1 MSYIVLARKWRPQ
14 IFADVIGQSRI
25 TRTLAKAIE
34 SNRIGQAYLL
44 TGPRGIG
51 KTSTARIFA
60 KALNCHKGLSPNP
73 CNKCPSCKEIAEG
86 RSIDVLEID
95 GASNRG
101 IGEIRELRS
110 NVKFAP
116 ARDRFKIYII
126 DEVHMLTGE
135 AFNALLKTLEEPPE
149 HVKFIFATTLP
160 YKIPLTILSRCQ
172 RFDFKKIPIAE
183 IMKCLKKILLA
194 EKVKAGDDALFS
206 IAKSA
211 SGSMRDAESVLD
223 QLISFSEGE
232 IKTEDVDNLL
242 GMVDHETFMELGK
255 TVIEKDTITALK
267 IIDRIINDGKDM
279 EQFLKLWQQHWR
291 DVLMLKMGSTEL
303 VELPAQSQED
313 LAGQANLITENEIFR
328 IIEILSSTGQLI
340 KRNSFSRIPVEIA
353 VAEITQAV
361 DNKADE
367 EKPAVEKNP
376 PVSENPVN
384 IDSGKTDPASE
395 NSASLD
401 NITAK
406 WDAVIQTVKKEK
418 LTTSAFLM
426 EGKPVKVGSG
436 KLTVGFE
443 EDFSFHKES
452 CERKE
457 SKKLIEKV
465 LHDTYNEKLR
475 LECVINPPNSEN
487 KKHEDKHLKKKDEL
501 TEEVLTNPIVKKT
514 IELFGVKII
523 DVREKEEVNTE

>member
-1 MSYIVLARKWRPQ
+1 MSYIVLARRWRPQ
-14 IFADVIGQSRI
+14 IFNDVIGQSHI

-34 SNRIGQAYLL
+34 SNRIGQSYLF

-73 CNKCPSCKEIAEG
+73 CNKCSSCKEIAEG

-101 IGEIRELRS
+101 IGEIRELRA

-126 DEVHMLTGE
+126 DEVHMLTPE

-172 RFDFKKIPIAE
+172 RFDFKRIPIAE
-183 IMKCLKKILLA
+183 ITECLKKILLA
-194 EKVKAGDDALFS
+194 EKVTAGDDALFS

-255 TVIEKDTITALK
+255 AVIEKDTIAALK

-313 LAGQANLITENEIFR
+313 LAKQANLITENEIFR
-328 IIEILSSTGQLI
+328 IIEIISSTGQLI
-340 KRNSFSRIPVEIA
+340 RRTSFSRIPVEIA
-353 VAEITQAV
+353 VAEITQAM
-361 DNKADE
+361 DNKIDE
-367 EKPAVEKNP
+367 EKPAEEKAKP
-376 PVSENPVN
+376 ASENPVN
-384 IDSGKTDPASE
+384 MSPKNDSVPGDC
-395 NSASLD
+395 ASLD
-401 NITAK
+401 NIIAK
-406 WDAVIQTVKKEK
+406 WDTVIQNVKKEK

-426 EGKPVKVGSG
+426 EGKPVKVDSG

-457 SKKLIEKV
+457 SKKLIEKA

-475 LECVINPPNSEN
+475 LDCVINPQNSEN
-487 KKHEDKHLKKKDEL
+487 KKHEDSHSKKKDEL
-501 TEEVLTNPIVKKT
+501 TEEVLANPIVKKT